1 MKRKINYTDLLEFL
15 LDLVNSKSKSSNI
28 PSSDKQFLR
37 EVVSSLP
44 SSISYL
50 KDIWEG
56 EVMEDKRK
64 DVEDFYLTLFW
75 TLSANIEINSTL
87 EKVKEQKSFLPI
99 GGMFNNIEEKVTTN
113 SIRLEEYMSD
123 GVRWWI
129 LEKLGE
135 KVPPEVNTKDCTNLA
150 P

>member
-1 MKRKINYTDLLEFL
+1 MKNKIDYMNLLEFL
-15 LDLVNSKSKSSNI
+15 LDLVSSKSKSSDI

-44 SSISYL
+44 SSISYF

-56 EVMEDKRK
+56 EDKRK
-64 DVEDFYLTLFW
+64 EIEDFYLTLFW
-75 TLSANIEINSTL
+75 TLSANVEINTTL
-87 EKVKEQKSFLPI
+87 KKVKEQKSFLPI
-99 GGMFNNIEEKVTTN
+99 GSMFQDIGEKVTNN

-129 LEKLGE
+129 SENLKEI
-135 KVPPEVNTKDCTNLA
+135 VPLEVNTKDYT